1 MVNGGVKHRLDIE
14 GLRGI
19 AVAMVVLFHAGVPGT
34 SFGFWGVDMF
44 LVISGFLITT
54 TIVKDIDAG
63 QFRYGDFLARRIRR
77 LMPAATVVILATM
90 LGVFAVGSPL
100 DWAGVGRDAMVGAGY
115 LTNVYAAFVGVSY
128 FNEGASFQPLIHLWS
143 LGLEEQFYVV
153 WPLILVVAAR
163 LFGRRGIMWVMAL
176 TILVSLGLSVVLS
189 PIAPIKAFYLL
200 PTRMWEFAAGGIL
213 GLMTFNPSRARATAF
228 VFVAAGLFVTAVIM
242 LTPQTPL
249 PGALT
254 IAPVVFT
261 ALVILSGKNGG
272 QHGFSWLLEN
282 PALRFI
288 GRISYS
294 LYLWHWPLL
303 ILARPYVGDSAAAT
317 IGLIAGMT
325 TLAWLSL
332 TLVETPVRF
341 AKRLQRGPLR
351 SYALAAILVL
361 CVASPGMMLRSA
373 KMPPEIRA
381 LAQIRTDKASYEGC
395 ADTPC
400 VIKLGSAGRV
410 LVVGDSHAM
419 EWIPAIEEALA
430 DSNVDLLF
438 SGRSSCPAVPVRIS
452 KPGLR
457 GAGFPSCD
465 AWQDALPALI
475 ERIAP
480 DVVIIADFEGYLEGG
495 FRQEA
500 SPDER
505 AAIWGSA
512 TSTMVRNI
520 QDVGATPVIVLD
532 HRRLQEDPIR
542 CVSNRFAN
550 EKACESPQ
558 ATSPEQLA
566 SRHLVHEL
574 SAQTGA
580 LIVDTMDVGTDDRGD
595 TFRDRHHVSRTYSR
609 NNADRFGP
617 VVRHFTGTEPSTGP
631 AAPPPSD

>member
-1 MVNGGVKHRLDIE
+1 MVNDSVKHRLDIE

-77 LMPAATVVILATM
+77 LMPAATLVILATM

-163 LFGRRGIMWVMAL
+163 FLGRRGIVWVMAL

-213 GLMTFNPSRARATAF
+213 GLMTFNPYRARATAF

-254 IAPVVFT
+254 IAPVAAT

-332 TLVETPVRF
+332 THVETPVRF

-361 CVASPGMMLRSA
+361 CVASPGMMFRSA

-419 EWIPAIEEALA
+419 EWIPAIEDALA
-430 DSNVDLLF
+430 GSDVDILF
-438 SGRSSCPAVPVRIS
+438 SGLSSCPAVPVRIS
-452 KPGLR
+452 KPEVR

-465 AWQDALPALI
+465 AWQDKLEETIRQLT
-475 ERIAP
+475 P
-480 DVVIIADFEGYLEGG
+480 DVVVIASFEGYIDGW
-495 FRQEA
+495 FRPQA
-500 SPDER
+500 CTNHGPNR
-505 AAIWGSA
+505 WASA
-512 TSTMVRNI
+512 TKTLLDQI
-520 QDVGATPVIVLD
+520 HGAGSKSLLVLD
-532 HRRLQEDPIR
+532 HRRYDGDPVR
-542 CVSNRFAN
+542 CLSMRFPNTDRCLTPKPLSADG
-550 EKACESPQ
+550 
-558 ATSPEQLA
+558 LA
-566 SRHLVHEL
+566 ARHLVTDL
-574 SAQTGA
+574 AMPTGSA
-580 LIVDTMDVGTDDRGD
+580 IIDTIDIAETERNQAV
-595 TFRDRHHVSRTYSR
+595 FRDRHHITRAFSIRE
-609 NNADRFGP
+609 ADRFRVLEEMMRRDP
-617 VVRHFTGTEPSTGP
+617 
-631 AAPPPSD
+631 

>member
-1 MVNGGVKHRLDIE
+1 MVNDGVKHRLDIE

-19 AVAMVVLFHAGVPGT
+19 AVAMVVLFHAGIPGT

-77 LMPAATVVILATM
+77 LMPAATLVILATM

-100 DWAGVGRDAMVGAGY
+100 DWAGVGGDAMVGAGY

-213 GLMTFNPSRARATAF
+213 GSANFNPSRARATAF

-254 IAPVVFT
+254 IAPVACT
-261 ALVILSGKNGG
+261 ALVILSGKDGG

-303 ILARPYVGDSAAAT
+303 MLARPYVGDSAADT
-317 IGLIAGMT
+317 IGLIAVMT
-325 TLAWLSL
+325 ALSWLSL
-332 TLVETPVRF
+332 TFIETPVRF
-341 AKRLQRGPLR
+341 ATRLQATTPSFAMAASLVVVVAGLGFGLR
-351 SYALAAILVL
+351 RPVVRVAPFAAI
-361 CVASPGMMLRSA
+361 
-373 KMPPEIRA
+373 RA
-381 LAQIRTDKASYEGC
+381 DKSRYEGC

-400 VIKLGSAGRV
+400 VIKLGTSGRV

-419 EWIPAIEEALA
+419 EWIPAIEDALA
-430 DSNVDLLF
+430 GSDVDILF
-438 SGRSSCPAVPVRIS
+438 SGLSSCPAVPVRIS
-452 KPGLR
+452 KPELR
-457 GAGFPSCD
+457 GAGYPSCD
-465 AWQDALPALI
+465 VWQDNLNETI
-475 ERIAP
+475 RQMAP
-480 DVVIIADFEGYLEGG
+480 DVVIIASFEGYIDGW
-495 FRQEA
+495 FRPQTETNA
-500 SPDER
+500 PDR
-505 AAIWGSA
+505 WASA
-512 TSTMVRNI
+512 TKILLDQVHEAGSE
-520 QDVGATPVIVLD
+520 PVLVLD
-532 HRRLQEDPIR
+532 HRRYDSDPVR
-542 CVSNRFAN
+542 CLSLRFPNADR
-550 EKACESPQ
+550 C
-558 ATSPEQLA
+558 LA
-566 SRHLVHEL
+566 PKVLSADGLAARHLVTDL
-574 SAQTGA
+574 DFPVGTV
-580 LIVDTMDVGTDDRGD
+580 IVDALDISETERNPAV
-595 TFRDRHHVSRTYSR
+595 FRDKHHITRAFSIRE
-609 NNADRFGP
+609 ADRFKVLENLLSRKRASGSP
-617 VVRHFTGTEPSTGP
+617 
-631 AAPPPSD
+631 